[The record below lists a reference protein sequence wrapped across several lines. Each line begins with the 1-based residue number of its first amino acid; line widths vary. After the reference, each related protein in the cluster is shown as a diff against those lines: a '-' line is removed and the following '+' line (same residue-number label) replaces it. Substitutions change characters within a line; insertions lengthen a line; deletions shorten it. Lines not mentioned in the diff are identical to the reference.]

1 MEQKFGTKI
10 NNASEAKNPTTAPE
24 ETGNYLG
31 LNFISAPKKNHD
43 ALEQIGKPFAQLLK
57 KHGVRTEIYYL
68 GITTTSEQDKA
79 PEGIESIAKKLSIG
93 EDEELW
99 VQLNYYR
106 DRAHADEVYS
116 KMMKDE
122 SVGALMKEFD
132 GLVTQGSSLIM
143 GGFSRLRV

>member
-10 NNASEAKNPTTAPE
+10 KNTAETKNPITAAE
-24 ETGNYLG
+24 ENGNYLG
-31 LNFISAPKKNHD
+31 LNFVRAPKKNHD
-43 ALEQIGKPFAQLLK
+43 ALEQIGKPFAQWLK
-57 KHGVRTEIYYL
+57 KHGVRTEIYHL
-68 GITTTSEQDKA
+68 GTTTTSEQDKA

-116 KMMKDE
+116 KMMQDE

>member
-10 NNASEAKNPTTAPE
+10 KNASEGKNPITAAE
-24 ETGNYLG
+24 ENGNYLG
-31 LNFISAPKKNHD
+31 LNFVRAPKKNHD
-43 ALEQIGKPFAQLLK
+43 ALEQIGKPFAQWLK

-68 GITTTSEQDKA
+68 GTTTSEQDKA
-79 PEGIESIAKKLSIG
+79 PEGIESITKKLSIS
-93 EDEELW
+93 EAEELW

-116 KMMKDE
+116 KMMQDE